1 MVDGTFSEG
10 GAVGEGS
17 FAELYTAILNGTA
30 WHDPDHY
37 FLLLDLQD
45 YVDTKIK
52 GNKDYQDRTAFGKK
66 CLINIANAGM
76 FSSDRTILEY
86 AKDLWHVK

>member
-1 MVDGTFSEG
+1 MTVLMLKSLSRQVYDNNPEIKAVLDTLVDGTFSDG

-52 GNKDYQDRTAFGKK
+52 GNKDYQDRTAF
-66 CLINIANAGM
+66 
-76 FSSDRTILEY
+76 
-86 AKDLWHVK
+86 V